1 MRIAALNRKLLR
13 EIARMK
19 GQIATIALVVAGGII
34 CFVSL
39 RGTYA
44 SIEASRASYYDR
56 YRFAHVFA
64 TAERVPESVAHRIEA
79 LPGVERVQTRIAKEA
94 TLPIEGMA
102 RPAYGR
108 LLSLPAS
115 GVPTT
120 NALYLR
126 SGRFPQRGPHDE
138 VVVLES
144 FADAHGLQSGHS
156 IPAVV
161 NGKLRKLR
169 VVGTASSPEF
179 AYALRPGSLFS
190 DPKRY
195 AILWMERS
203 TLAAAFQLEGAF
215 NDVTLRLQPGAAD
228 APVRVAMD
236 RILAPYGGN
245 GAVARK
251 DQISNKILSQ
261 ELSQLEALSAMIPV
275 VFLGVAAF
283 LVNLVLG
290 RLIRLQRGEIATL
303 KAVGYSD
310 GEIGRHYLGLVAVV
324 MVPGCLT
331 GILGGSY
338 LGRLVLGLYADV
350 FRFPDLRFQISPSLV
365 AAAIVVSSVFA
376 LGGALGAVRAAVKL
390 PPAEA
395 MQPPAPAR
403 YRKSF
408 IERLGLGALA
418 GPGGMMVLR
427 ELVRRPFRTLLS
439 SAGMAGAVALL
450 ILGRFGWDSITSY
463 FESTFRREQRQDLTV
478 AFARPMPPR
487 VIAQFRRLPGVVTAE
502 GLRAVPV
509 RVRHAHRSRDSVAMG
524 LPEEA
529 TLRRLVALGGGGVVE
544 IPSDGVLMTK
554 TLGELLELR
563 IGDRAE
569 IEVREGERPTVRP
582 VVVGFIDESVGLQ
595 VYARAD
601 LLAELEGDLGAV
613 SSVLLKVDP
622 QKRDEVTRSLARSPH
637 IIDVSDVTEDMRHLL
652 DMNSSVMNVWT
663 GVSVLLAASVV
674 FGVVYNNARIA
685 LAARSRDLASLRVLG
700 FTRREISSV
709 LLTSL
714 AIEVAIA
721 VPIGLWAGSVW
732 AQQFMRTVDQETFR
746 WQVVIAPTTYL
757 LAVAVVLL
765 ASAASALWV
774 RRSLDTLDLVSVLK
788 AKE

>member
-1 MRIAALNRKLLR
+1 
-13 EIARMK
+13 
-19 GQIATIALVVAGGII
+19 
-34 CFVSL
+34 
-39 RGTYA
+39 
-44 SIEASRASYYDR
+44 
-56 YRFAHVFA
+56 
-64 TAERVPESVAHRIEA
+64 
-79 LPGVERVQTRIAKEA
+79 
-94 TLPIEGMA
+94 
-102 RPAYGR
+102 
-108 LLSLPAS
+108 
-115 GVPTT
+115 
-120 NALYLR
+120 
-126 SGRFPQRGPHDE
+126 
-138 VVVLES
+138 
-144 FADAHGLQSGHS
+144 
-156 IPAVV
+156 
-161 NGKLRKLR
+161 
-169 VVGTASSPEF
+169 
-179 AYALRPGSLFS
+179 
-190 DPKRY
+190 
-195 AILWMERS
+195 
-203 TLAAAFQLEGAF
+203 
-215 NDVTLRLQPGAAD
+215 
-228 APVRVAMD
+228 
-236 RILAPYGGN
+236 
-245 GAVARK
+245 
-251 DQISNKILSQ
+251 
-261 ELSQLEALSAMIPV
+261 
-275 VFLGVAAF
+275 
-283 LVNLVLG
+283 
-290 RLIRLQRGEIATL
+290 
-303 KAVGYSD
+303 
-310 GEIGRHYLGLVAVV
+310 
-324 MVPGCLT
+324 
-331 GILGGSY
+331 
-338 LGRLVLGLYADV
+338 
-350 FRFPDLRFQISPSLV
+350 
-365 AAAIVVSSVFA
+365 
-376 LGGALGAVRAAVKL
+376 
-390 PPAEA
+390 

-487 VIAQFRRLPGVVTAE
+487 VIAQLRRLPGVVTAE

>member
-1 MRIAALNRKLLR
+1 
-13 EIARMK
+13 
-19 GQIATIALVVAGGII
+19 
-34 CFVSL
+34 
-39 RGTYA
+39 
-44 SIEASRASYYDR
+44 
-56 YRFAHVFA
+56 
-64 TAERVPESVAHRIEA
+64 
-79 LPGVERVQTRIAKEA
+79 
-94 TLPIEGMA
+94 
-102 RPAYGR
+102 
-108 LLSLPAS
+108 
-115 GVPTT
+115 
-120 NALYLR
+120 
-126 SGRFPQRGPHDE
+126 
-138 VVVLES
+138 
-144 FADAHGLQSGHS
+144 
-156 IPAVV
+156 
-161 NGKLRKLR
+161 
-169 VVGTASSPEF
+169 
-179 AYALRPGSLFS
+179 
-190 DPKRY
+190 
-195 AILWMERS
+195 
-203 TLAAAFQLEGAF
+203 
-215 NDVTLRLQPGAAD
+215 
-228 APVRVAMD
+228 
-236 RILAPYGGN
+236 
-245 GAVARK
+245 
-251 DQISNKILSQ
+251 
-261 ELSQLEALSAMIPV
+261 
-275 VFLGVAAF
+275 
-283 LVNLVLG
+283 
-290 RLIRLQRGEIATL
+290 
-303 KAVGYSD
+303 
-310 GEIGRHYLGLVAVV
+310 
-324 MVPGCLT
+324 
-331 GILGGSY
+331 
-338 LGRLVLGLYADV
+338 
-350 FRFPDLRFQISPSLV
+350 
-365 AAAIVVSSVFA
+365 
-376 LGGALGAVRAAVKL
+376 
-390 PPAEA
+390 
-395 MQPPAPAR
+395 
-403 YRKSF
+403 
-408 IERLGLGALA
+408 
-418 GPGGMMVLR
+418 
-427 ELVRRPFRTLLS
+427 
-439 SAGMAGAVALL
+439 
-450 ILGRFGWDSITSY
+450 LGRFGWDSITSY

-487 VIAQFRRLPGVVTAE
+487 VIAQLRRLPGVVTAE

>member
-1 MRIAALNRKLLR
+1 
-13 EIARMK
+13 
-19 GQIATIALVVAGGII
+19 
-34 CFVSL
+34 
-39 RGTYA
+39 
-44 SIEASRASYYDR
+44 
-56 YRFAHVFA
+56 
-64 TAERVPESVAHRIEA
+64 
-79 LPGVERVQTRIAKEA
+79 
-94 TLPIEGMA
+94 
-102 RPAYGR
+102 
-108 LLSLPAS
+108 
-115 GVPTT
+115 
-120 NALYLR
+120 
-126 SGRFPQRGPHDE
+126 
-138 VVVLES
+138 
-144 FADAHGLQSGHS
+144 
-156 IPAVV
+156 
-161 NGKLRKLR
+161 
-169 VVGTASSPEF
+169 
-179 AYALRPGSLFS
+179 
-190 DPKRY
+190 
-195 AILWMERS
+195 
-203 TLAAAFQLEGAF
+203 
-215 NDVTLRLQPGAAD
+215 
-228 APVRVAMD
+228 
-236 RILAPYGGN
+236 
-245 GAVARK
+245 
-251 DQISNKILSQ
+251 
-261 ELSQLEALSAMIPV
+261 
-275 VFLGVAAF
+275 
-283 LVNLVLG
+283 
-290 RLIRLQRGEIATL
+290 
-303 KAVGYSD
+303 
-310 GEIGRHYLGLVAVV
+310 
-324 MVPGCLT
+324 
-331 GILGGSY
+331 
-338 LGRLVLGLYADV
+338 
-350 FRFPDLRFQISPSLV
+350 
-365 AAAIVVSSVFA
+365 
-376 LGGALGAVRAAVKL
+376 
-390 PPAEA
+390 
-395 MQPPAPAR
+395 
-403 YRKSF
+403 
-408 IERLGLGALA
+408 
-418 GPGGMMVLR
+418 
-427 ELVRRPFRTLLS
+427 
-439 SAGMAGAVALL
+439 
-450 ILGRFGWDSITSY
+450 
-463 FESTFRREQRQDLTV
+463 
-478 AFARPMPPR
+478 
-487 VIAQFRRLPGVVTAE
+487 
-502 GLRAVPV
+502 
-509 RVRHAHRSRDSVAMG
+509 MG